1 MQQFYY
7 KNATDTA
14 YSRIDF
20 VKPVRKFMLIAN
32 RGCLLA
38 VSKESGQ
45 GVPIYIPGGQA
56 IYFDMQSSNSGKGVT
71 SLSCKSA
78 VSGQNADFYFS
89 IIEYGS
95 DGDNN
100 WFI

>member
-7 KNATDTA
+7 KSAADTD

-20 VKPVRKFMLIAN
+20 VKPVRKFMLITN
-32 RGCLLA
+32 RGSLLA
-38 VSKESGQ
+38 VSKESGH
-45 GVPIYIPGGQA
+45 GVSIYVPGGQA

-78 VSGQNADFYFS
+78 VAGLPADFYFS